1 MATLLKLGGSVIT
14 DKDEPETVDR
24 TSIDRAAREIGDYL
38 DGGDDLIVV
47 HGGGSFGHHR
57 ASVHGVTETSGSSD
71 ATALVDIHHGMGE
84 LNEAVLASF
93 HEYGV
98 QALPVRPLSLCHRDV
113 SGSLSMPT
121 AHLDAMLDEGFVP
134 VVHGDVVVHS
144 GSGGTILSGDEIV
157 ATAARSLDID
167 RVGLCSTV
175 PGVFDEDDTVIDEIT
190 SIDAFADALGQSE
203 ATDVT
208 GGMARK
214 VERMLDLEIP
224 ASVFGLDDLAVFL
237 RTGTAGT
244 VVR

>member
-24 TSIDRAAREIGDYL
+24 TSIDCAAREIGDFL

-57 ASVHGVTETSGSSD
+57 ASVHGVTETSGSRD
-71 ATALVDIHHGMGE
+71 ATALTDIHHGMGE
-84 LNEAVLASF
+84 LNGAVLASF
-93 HEYGV
+93 HEYDI
-98 QALPVRPLSLCHRDV
+98 QALPVRPLSLCYRDV

-121 AHLDAMLDEGFVP
+121 EHLDAMLGEGFVP
-134 VVHGDVVVHS
+134 VIHGDVVVHS

-157 ATAARSLDID
+157 ASVARALDID

-175 PGVFDEDDTVIDEIT
+175 PGVFDVNGDVIDEIN
-190 SIDAFADALGQSE
+190 SIEAFADALGQSE

-208 GGMARK
+208 GGMAGK
-214 VERMLDLEIP
+214 VERMLDLETH
-224 ASVFGLDDLAVFL
+224 ASVFGLKDLGVFL